1 VGNIFP
7 THPHIYRFVEL
18 LRIEHAFEQ
27 HKAEE
32 TFMHMCKQREISD
45 KIDAQLIRFL
55 GQHTKREI
63 SDLQFAIS
71 CGEAVKTKLI
81 KKLKNIYDSRFIDNK

>member
-1 VGNIFP
+1 VSHIFP
-7 THPHIYRFVEL
+7 THPHIYRFIEL

-32 TFMHMCKQREISD
+32 TFVYMCNQRKISD
-45 KIDAQLIRFL
+45 KIDAQLTRLL

-63 SDLQFAIS
+63 SDLQFDLS
-71 CGEAVKTKLI
+71 CGEAVTTKLI
-81 KKLKNIYDSRFIDNK
+81 KKN